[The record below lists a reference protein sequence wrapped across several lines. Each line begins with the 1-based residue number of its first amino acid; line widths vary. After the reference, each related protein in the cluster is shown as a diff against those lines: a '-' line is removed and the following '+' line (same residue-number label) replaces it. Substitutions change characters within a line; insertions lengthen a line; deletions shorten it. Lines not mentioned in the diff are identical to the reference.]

1 MHMSIVRRFL
11 SMQDMDTLPLNV
23 IEIEISAHVL
33 VRVL

>member
-1 MHMSIVRRFL
+1 MSIVRRFL

-23 IEIEISAHVL
+23 IEIGMSAHVI